1 MLLDDAGGVAKVADF
16 GTVKGACAE
25 AEGDSASDRDGEQLD
40 CRSFGLVVVELLS
53 GQPPQSVSAKLLQN
67 PRFVK
72 EYMQQLDMAAGSWSK
87 PVAKGLVGVAQQC
100 HQPWPA
106 ECATVRSVLPK
117 LSALHQQ
124 VHTGPAAR
132 GQFNSGRSGGHLP
145 PSAVAG
151 QVRQRLAQQAQYDEA
166 TAMPANVAAKK
177 LIVLDWNS
185 GAASS
190 VVNLPFTEL
199 EQATHGFDEFN
210 ELGKGASCFVYKGH
224 CFGQA
229 VAVKKLNEG
238 ASEWGARQFEAEM
251 KMLTTVTHANI
262 CRLLAFSTD
271 GPCRCLVMEFCA
283 GGALDDRLACRA
295 PDGHVQ
301 PAPLQWQRRV
311 QIAYQ
316 IALALEHLHSMSP
329 PLIHR

>member
-1 MLLDDAGGVAKVADF
+1 M
-16 GTVKGACAE
+16 E
-25 AEGDSASDRDGEQLD
+25 
-40 CRSFGLVVVELLS
+40 
-53 GQPPQSVSAKLLQN
+53 
-67 PRFVK
+67 
-72 EYMQQLDMAAGSWSK
+72 
-87 PVAKGLVGVAQQC
+87 
-100 HQPWPA
+100 
-106 ECATVRSVLPK
+106 
-117 LSALHQQ
+117 
-124 VHTGPAAR
+124 
-132 GQFNSGRSGGHLP
+132 
-145 PSAVAG
+145 
-151 QVRQRLAQQAQYDEA
+151 QAQYDEA